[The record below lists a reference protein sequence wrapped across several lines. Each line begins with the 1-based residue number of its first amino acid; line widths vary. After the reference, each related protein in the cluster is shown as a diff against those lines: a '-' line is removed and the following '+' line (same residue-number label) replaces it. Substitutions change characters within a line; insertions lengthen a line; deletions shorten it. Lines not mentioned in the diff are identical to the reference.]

1 MIPEGCPLDIDPVE
15 IGKLIQQ
22 VEFLTTQVQENN
34 RRLKDLENHLE
45 RTRGM
50 GLGIL
55 LASVGISAGGAS
67 VITRWMSGG

>member
-1 MIPEGCPLDIDPVE
+1 MIPEGCPLDIYPVE

-22 VEFLTTQVQENN
+22 VEFLTIQVQENN
-34 RRLKDLENHLE
+34 NRLKDLEKHLE

-55 LASVGISAGGAS
+55 LATVGISAGGAS
-67 VITRWMSGG
+67 ILTKWLN

>member
-22 VEFLTTQVQENN
+22 VEFLTIQVQENN
-34 RRLKDLENHLE
+34 NRLKDLEKHLE

-55 LASVGISAGGAS
+55 LATVGISAGGAS
-67 VITRWMSGG
+67 ILTKWLN